1 MFRILEKKLEHII
14 SVNRH
19 STPLGSWTLCSS
31 SSSSHS
37 ELLELMIPEESKL
50 TVANA
55 SSLAQICMPEEYV

>member
-1 MFRILEKKLEHII
+1 MFRILEKKLEDII

-19 STPLGSWTLCSS
+19 STALGSWTLC

-55 SSLAQICMPEEYV
+55 SSLAEICMSEEYV

>member
-1 MFRILEKKLEHII
+1 VFRILEKKLERII

-19 STPLGSWTLCSS
+19 STALGSWTLCS

-55 SSLAQICMPEEYV
+55 SSRAEICMSEEYV